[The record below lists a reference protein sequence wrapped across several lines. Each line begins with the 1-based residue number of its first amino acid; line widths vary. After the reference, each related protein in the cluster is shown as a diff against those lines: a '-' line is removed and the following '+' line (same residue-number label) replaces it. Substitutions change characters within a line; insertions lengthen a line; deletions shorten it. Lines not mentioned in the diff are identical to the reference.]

1 MAITMAVELRL
12 GPPDESLKDILIQHR
27 ETFEWSTNNENY
39 CSIVETMR
47 TFVACY
53 YISSW

>member
-1 MAITMAVELRL
+1 MAVTMAVELRL
-12 GPPDESLKDILIQHR
+12 GPPDESLKDLIQRR
-27 ETFEWSTNNENY
+27 ETFEWPTYHENY
-39 CSIVETMR
+39 HSVVESVR

>member
-1 MAITMAVELRL
+1 MAVTMAVELRL
-12 GPPDESLKDILIQHR
+12 GPPGEFLGDILLQHR
-27 ETFEWSTNNENY
+27 ETFDLSTGNENY
-39 CSIVETMR
+39 YSVVESMR